1 MLWRAW
7 RKSSVGVDEL
17 KLGAWMAAVR
27 LKFLPQ
33 GVLPVLLGSAVAWH
47 SHGVFNPL
55 HFFLAFL
62 GMALV
67 QFALTMLNDALDFLY
82 GTDASGRG
90 GKNPYSGG
98 SGVLVDG
105 IITPRAVLWAV
116 LLFYLIALGIG
127 IYLSLAAG
135 FALFYIILVGLFISV
150 FYSAKPFRFAYRGI
164 GEVAMLLGY
173 GPVITL
179 GAYFVQTG
187 EIALLPAIAG
197 LVPGM
202 LMWAM
207 IVVNELPDYEEDKRA
222 GKMNLVVRL
231 GRRRGR
237 DVFISSLIVVYLF
250 IAVSVLSGFFPVYAL
265 LALLSTPFAYYSAS
279 HLRRYYRDKIKVAA
293 ANEAMVKL
301 YSSMMLLITVGF
313 LI

>member
-1 MLWRAW
+1 V
-7 RKSSVGVDEL
+7 S
-17 KLGAWMAAVR
+17 AVR

-33 GVLPVLLGSAVAWH
+33 GVLPVVLGSAVAWH
-47 SHGVFNPL
+47 LEGAFNPL
-55 HFFLAFL
+55 YFSLAFV

-82 GTDASGRG
+82 GTDASGSG

-105 IITPRAVLWAV
+105 TITPREMLRVV

-127 IYLSLAAG
+127 IYLTLSVGSTL
-135 FALFYIILVGLFISV
+135 LYIILTGLFISV
-150 FYSAKPFRFAYRGI
+150 FYSAKPLRFAYRGI

-187 EIALLPAIAG
+187 KLALEPIIAG

-207 IVVNELPDYEEDKRA
+207 IVVNEIPDYEEDRRA
-222 GKMNLVVRL
+222 GKMNLVVRI
-231 GRRRGR
+231 GRKKGKE
-237 DVFISSLIVVYLF
+237 VYILSLVVIYGF
-250 IAVSVLSGFFPVYAL
+250 IAAAAAVGVFPMGSL
-265 LALLSTPFAYYSAS
+265 LALLSIPFAYSSAA
-279 HLRRYYRDKIKVAA
+279 HLSRHYLDKIKVAA
-293 ANEAMVKL
+293 ANEAMVKV
-301 YSSMMLLITVGF
+301 YSSTMVLLTVGF

>member
-1 MLWRAW
+1 MKLRAW
-7 RKSSVGVDEL
+7 VD
-17 KLGAWMAAVR
+17 AVR

-47 SHGVFNPL
+47 AKGVFNP
-55 HFFLAFL
+55 FNFSLAFI

-82 GTDASGRG
+82 GTDASGSG
-90 GKNPYSGG
+90 KKNPYSGG

-105 IITPRAVLWAV
+105 VITPREMLTTV
-116 LLFYLIALGIG
+116 LLFYVIALGIG
-127 IYLSLAAG
+127 IYLTLTVGSTLI
-135 FALFYIILVGLFISV
+135 YIILAGLFISV

-164 GEVAMLLGY
+164 GELAMLIGY

-187 EIALLPAIAG
+187 EVALEPAIAG

-207 IVVNELPDYEEDKRA
+207 IVVNEIPDYEEDKRA
-222 GKMNLVVRL
+222 RKMNLVVRV
-231 GRRRGR
+231 GRERGK
-237 DVFISSLIVVYLF
+237 DVFILSLAVTYLF
-250 IAVSVLSGFFPVYAL
+250 IAASVAAGFFPAQAL
-265 LALLSTPFAYYSAS
+265 LAFLSIPFAYASAS
-279 HLRRYYRDKIKVAA
+279 YLRRYYRDKIKVAA
-293 ANEAMVKL
+293 ANEAMVKV
-301 YSSMMLLITVGF
+301 YSSTMILLTVGF

>member
-1 MLWRAW
+1 MKLKAW
-7 RKSSVGVDEL
+7 VV
-17 KLGAWMAAVR
+17 AVR

-47 SHGVFNPL
+47 AKGDFNPL
-55 HFFLAFL
+55 YFLLAFA

-82 GTDASGRG
+82 GTDTSGSS

-105 IITPRAVLWAV
+105 IITPGEMLRVV
-116 LLFYLIALGIG
+116 FLFYFIALGIG
-127 IYLSLAAG
+127 AYLTLTAG
-135 FALFYIILVGLFISV
+135 ITLIYIILAGLFISI
-150 FYSAKPFRFAYRGI
+150 FYSAKPFRFAYRGV
-164 GEVAMLLGY
+164 GEIAMLLGY
-173 GPVITL
+173 GPIITL

-187 EIALLPAIAG
+187 ELALQPAIAG

-202 LMWAM
+202 LMWSM
-207 IVVNELPDYEEDKRA
+207 ILVNEIPDYEEDKRA
-222 GKMNLVVRL
+222 RKMNLVVRL
-231 GRRRGR
+231 GRERGK
-237 DVFISSLIVVYLF
+237 DLFIYSLVFIYVF
-250 IAVSVLSGFFPVYAL
+250 ITAMLAAGIFPLYAL
-265 LALLSTPFAYYSAS
+265 ITILSAPFAYSSAK
-279 HLRRYYRDKIKVAA
+279 HLKKYYLDKIKVAA

-301 YSSMMLLITVGF
+301 YSTAMLLLTAGF

>member
-1 MLWRAW
+1 MKLRAW
-7 RKSSVGVDEL
+7 VS
-17 KLGAWMAAVR
+17 AVR

-33 GVLPVLLGSAVAWH
+33 GVLPVVLGSAVAWH
-47 SHGVFNPL
+47 LKGAFNPAYFAL
-55 HFFLAFL
+55 TFI

-67 QFALTMLNDALDFLY
+67 QFALTMLNDALDYLY
-82 GTDASGRG
+82 GTDASGSG

-105 IITPRAVLWAV
+105 VITPGEMLRVV
-116 LLFYLIALGIG
+116 LLFYIIALGIG
-127 IYLSLAAG
+127 IYLTLAVGAK
-135 FALFYIILVGLFISV
+135 LLYIIAAGLFISV
-150 FYSAKPFRFAYRGI
+150 FYSAKPLRFAYRGV
-164 GEVAMLLGY
+164 GEIAMLLGY

-187 EIALLPAIAG
+187 EPAMEPIIAG

-207 IVVNELPDYEEDKRA
+207 IVVNEIPDYEEDKGA

-231 GRRRGR
+231 GRKRGK
-237 DVFISSLIVVYLF
+237 DIYVFSLGLVYAF
-250 IAVSVLSGFFPVYAL
+250 IAASAAAGVLPSGTL
-265 LALLSTPFAYYSAS
+265 LALLSIPFAYSSAS
-279 HLRRYYRDKIKVAA
+279 HLSRYYLDKIKVAA
-293 ANEAMVKL
+293 ANEAMVKV
-301 YSSMMLLITVGF
+301 YSSTVVLLTVGF